1 MKRSLIPGVAFAATL
16 GLSSLGLAQGNP
28 AAPPPVQ
35 SAIGNGPVTTYGPY
49 SMPPPDVVGTRRDG
63 PASPSCGAAN
73 PQGGAPTST
82 TWGSCP

>member
-35 SAIGNGPVTTYGPY
+35 SAIGNGPVTTQLRCGEPAGRR
-49 SMPPPDVVGTRRDG
+49 SDVNDLGFLPLAVH
-63 PASPSCGAAN
+63 
-73 PQGGAPTST
+73 
-82 TWGSCP
+82 